1 VPTDTRAAVPRQAI
15 VTAMDT
21 PTPTR
26 PLPAASAEVPCES
39 GDVNVRRIRATDAP
53 AIDHFY
59 AALSAESRRTRF
71 FAVGAGLSHRQSV
84 SFCTP
89 DHDHR
94 EGFVAVASG
103 APPDVERIVGHLCLE
118 PAGTGVAEVAIAVED
133 GSQHQGIGRRLME
146 AGIEWA
152 RAEGFAWL
160 TATTFAGNA
169 PIHRLLA
176 GLGLPAHAQP
186 GTDSGTEDIVVDLR
200 DPVVEG

>member
-1 VPTDTRAAVPRQAI
+1 
-15 VTAMDT
+15 MDT

-26 PLPAASAEVPCES
+26 PVPASSADGQI
-39 GDVNVRRIRATDAP
+39 GDVRVRRIRPTDAP
-53 AIDHFY
+53 AIESFY

-94 EGFVAVASG
+94 EGFVAVASQATTG
-103 APPDVERIVGHLCLE
+103 AERIVGHLCLE
-118 PAGTGVAEVAIAVED
+118 PAGPGVAEIAIAVED

-152 RAEGFAWL
+152 RAEGFARL

-186 GTDSGTEDIVVDLR
+186 GPDSGTEDIVIDLR
-200 DPVVEG
+200 AQTVEAQVEA

>member
-1 VPTDTRAAVPRQAI
+1 
-15 VTAMDT
+15 MDVLT
-21 PTPTR
+21 PSR
-26 PLPAASAEVPCES
+26 PAPAGSAEDQI
-39 GDVNVRRIRATDAP
+39 GDVRVRRIRTTDAP
-53 AIDHFY
+53 AIEHLY

-71 FAVGAGLSHRQSV
+71 FAVGAGVSHRQSV

-94 EGFVAVASG
+94 EGFVAIACQATPG
-103 APPDVERIVGHLCLE
+103 TERMVGHLCLE
-118 PAGTGVAEVAIAVED
+118 PAGPGVAEIAIAVAD
-133 GSQHQGIGRRLME
+133 GSQHRGIGRRLME

-152 RAEGFAWL
+152 RAEGYLRL

-186 GTDSGTEDIVVDLR
+186 GLDSGTEDIVIDLHAQT
-200 DPVVEG
+200 VEG

>member
-1 VPTDTRAAVPRQAI
+1 VAAAPVGAM
-15 VTAMDT
+15 VAAMDALT
-21 PTPTR
+21 PSR
-26 PLPAASAEVPCES
+26 PVPASSTEDQI
-39 GDVNVRRIRATDAP
+39 GDVRVRRIRPTDAS
-53 AIDHFY
+53 AIESFY

-94 EGFVAVASG
+94 EGFVAVALQATPG
-103 APPDVERIVGHLCLE
+103 AERVVGHLCLE
-118 PAGTGVAEVAIAVED
+118 PAGPGVAEIAIAVED
-133 GSQHQGIGRRLME
+133 RSQHRGIGRRLME

-152 RAEGFAWL
+152 RAEGFARL

-186 GTDSGTEDIVVDLR
+186 GPDSGTEDIVIDLR
-200 DPVVEG
+200 PQIIEP